1 MMKKLLAILVLGLTL
16 NGAVNAENK
25 WPNYLTKEIPVRIL
39 NKFSSPEKFY
49 NEINKVRIESGIDL
63 NNPKVQSEL
72 VKVMVQTLNA
82 NIMIG
87 NLDVTDNDRAL
98 LESLLKKYTN

>member
-1 MMKKLLAILVLGLTL
+1 MKKLLVILVVGLIWS
-16 NGAVNAENK
+16 GVVYAEIK
-25 WPNYLTKEIPVRIL
+25 WPNYLTKEIPVSIL
-39 NKFSSPEKFY
+39 NKFGSPEKFY

-63 NNPKVQSEL
+63 NSPKVQSEL

-87 NLDVTDNDRAL
+87 NLDITDKEREL
-98 LESLLKKYTN
+98 LERLLKKYTN

>member
-1 MMKKLLAILVLGLTL
+1 MKKLFSLILVLGLVFGL
-16 NGAVNAENK
+16 AVNAEIK
-25 WPNYLTKEIPVRIL
+25 WPNYLTKEIPVSIL
-39 NKFSSPEKFY
+39 NKFGSPEKFY
-49 NEINKVRIESGIDL
+49 NEINKVKIESGIDL

-87 NLDVTDNDRAL
+87 NLDVTNKEREL

>member
-1 MMKKLLAILVLGLTL
+1 MKKLLAILVVGLIWS
-16 NGAVNAENK
+16 GGVNAEIK
-25 WPNYLTKEIPVRIL
+25 WPNYLTKEIPVSIL
-39 NKFSSPEKFY
+39 NKFGSPEKFY

-72 VKVMVQTLNA
+72 IKVMVQTLNA

-87 NLDVTDNDRAL
+87 NLDVTNKEREF

>member
-1 MMKKLLAILVLGLTL
+1 MKKILAILIVGLIWS
-16 NGAVNAENK
+16 GVANAEIK
-25 WPNYLTKEIPVRIL
+25 WPNYLTKEIPVSIL
-39 NKFSSPEKFY
+39 NKFGSPEKFY

-72 VKVMVQTLNA
+72 IKVMVQTLNA

-87 NLDVTDNDRAL
+87 NLDVTNKEREL